1 MSEKRDYYEILG
13 VSRTAA
19 DGEISDSYRELAMKY
34 HPDRN
39 PGDDE
44 AVEKFKEAAEA
55 FDVLSHREKRT
66 RYDRYGHAGVEGGA
80 GGASHFHDVNDI
92 FGAFGDIF
100 GDLFGGGGGGR
111 RRVHKGSD
119 IRCQV
124 SITLMEAA
132 HGTDAE
138 LTFKR
143 HRACKTCGGSGAK
156 PGTTPKNCRYCGGSG
171 QVVQSTGIFS
181 MQTTCPS
188 CKGAGSTIKD
198 PCPAC
203 RGAAYVKEKVERA
216 VNIPAGVDD
225 QTRLRLQGEGEPSP
239 DGGPPGDCY
248 CFITVKKH
256 PLFERDGQT
265 LICQTPISY
274 SQAALG
280 ATIDVPTLD
289 GPEELV
295 IGRGTQSGEVFRLS
309 GRGMPSPRYK
319 GRGDL
324 LVQVHVEVAT
334 ALAPE
339 HEATLRKLAEHEK
352 AHVTPK
358 RKNFFEKIKECFVPS
373 DEEQEQEQ

>member
-1 MSEKRDYYEILG
+1 MRNVETPMAAKRDFYEILG
-13 VSRTAA
+13 VSRSATE
-19 DGEISDSYRELAMKY
+19 GEISDAYRELAMKY

-55 FDVLSHREKRT
+55 FDVLSHRDKRT

-80 GGASHFHDVNDI
+80 THFHDVNDI

-100 GDLFGGGGGGR
+100 GDLFGGGR

-132 HGTDAE
+132 HGTEVD
-138 LTFKR
+138 LNFKR
-143 HRACKTCGGSGAK
+143 HRACKMCGGSGAK
-156 PGTTPKNCRYCGGSG
+156 PGTKPYNCRYCGGSG
-171 QVVQSTGIFS
+171 QIVQSTGIFS

-188 CKGAGSTIKD
+188 CKGAGTIIKD
-198 PCPAC
+198 PCSHC
-203 RGAAYVKEKVERA
+203 RGSGYVKEKVERKIG
-216 VNIPAGVDD
+216 IPVGVDD
-225 QTRLRLQGEGEPSP
+225 QTRLRLSGEGEPSP

-248 CFITVKKH
+248 CFISVKKH

-265 LICQTPISY
+265 LICQVPISY

-280 ATIDVPTLD
+280 ATLEVPTLD
-289 GPEELV
+289 GPEELI
-295 IGRGTQSGEVFRLS
+295 IGKGTQSGEVFRMS
-309 GRGMPSPRYK
+309 GRGIPSPRYK

-334 ALAPE
+334 KLTPE
-339 HEATLRKLAEHEK
+339 HEETLRQLAEHEE

-358 RKNFFEKIKECFVPS
+358 RRNFFEKIKECFVTS
-373 DEEQEQEQ
+373 SEEEVE

>member
-1 MSEKRDYYEILG
+1 MAVKRDFYEILG
-13 VSRTAA
+13 VSRSAG
-19 DGEISDSYRELAMKY
+19 DSEISDAYRELAMKH

-55 FDVLSHREKRT
+55 FDVLSHRDKRA
-66 RYDRYGHAGVEGGA
+66 RYDRYGHAGVEGGV
-80 GGASHFHDVNDI
+80 GGAAHFHDVNDI

-100 GDLFGGGGGGR
+100 GDLFGGGGGR

-132 HGTDAE
+132 HGTEAD
-138 LTFKR
+138 LNFKR
-143 HRACKTCGGSGAK
+143 HRACQTCGGSGARAGTK
-156 PGTTPKNCRYCGGSG
+156 PLNCRYCGGSG

-188 CKGAGSTIKD
+188 CKGAGVTIKD
-198 PCPAC
+198 PCPVC
-203 RGAAYVKEKVERA
+203 RGGGYVKEKVERK

-225 QTRLRLQGEGEPSP
+225 QTRLRLSGEGEPSP
-239 DGGPPGDCY
+239 DGGPAGDCY

-265 LICQTPISY
+265 LICQVPISY

-280 ATIDVPTLD
+280 ATLQIPTLD
-289 GPEELV
+289 GPEKLS
-295 IGRGTQSGEVFRLS
+295 IGMGTQPGEVFRMS

-324 LVQVHVEVAT
+324 LVQVNVEVAT
-334 ALAPE
+334 KLTAE
-339 HEATLRKLAEHEK
+339 HEAALRKLAEYEK
-352 AHVTPK
+352 ADVTPK
-358 RKNFFEKIKECFVPS
+358 RKNFFEKIKECFLTP
-373 DEEQEQEQ
+373 DEE

>member
-1 MSEKRDYYEILG
+1 MAAKRDYYEILE
-13 VSRTAA
+13 VSRTAS
-19 DGEISDSYRELAMKY
+19 DGEISNAYREMAMKH

-44 AVEKFKEAAEA
+44 AVDKFKEAAEA
-55 FDVLSHREKRT
+55 FDVLSHRDKRT
-66 RYDRYGHAGVEGGA
+66 RYDRYGHAGVESGA
-80 GGASHFHDVNDI
+80 GGAAHFHDVSEI

-100 GDLFGGGGGGR
+100 GDLFGGGGGR

-132 HGTDAE
+132 HGAE
-138 LTFKR
+138 TNIKFKR
-143 HRACKTCGGSGAK
+143 HRACATCNGSGAK
-156 PGTTPKNCRYCGGSG
+156 PGTKPATCQYCGGSG
-171 QVVQSTGIFS
+171 QVLQSTGIFS
-181 MQTTCPS
+181 VQTTCPS
-188 CKGAGSTIKD
+188 CKGSGTIIKD
-198 PCPAC
+198 PCPDC
-203 RGAAYVKEKVERA
+203 HGNGYVKEKVVRK
-216 VNIPAGVDD
+216 VGIPAGVDD
-225 QTRLRLQGEGEPSP
+225 QTRLRLSGEGEPSP

-248 CFITVKKH
+248 CFITVKTH

-265 LICQTPISY
+265 LICQAPISY

-295 IGRGTQSGEVFRLS
+295 IGKGTQSGEVFRMS

-334 ALAPE
+334 KLSPE
-339 HEATLRKLAEHEK
+339 HEAALRTLAEHEK
-352 AHVTPK
+352 THVTPK
-358 RKNFFEKIKECFVPS
+358 RKNFFEKIKECFVS
-373 DEEQEQEQ
+373 TDEIQ